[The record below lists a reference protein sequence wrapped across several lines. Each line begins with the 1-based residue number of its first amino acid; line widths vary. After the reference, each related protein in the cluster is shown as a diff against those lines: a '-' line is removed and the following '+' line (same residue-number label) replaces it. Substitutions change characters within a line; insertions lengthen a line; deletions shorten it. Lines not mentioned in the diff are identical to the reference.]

1 MTVANPVILV
11 RFSLISAGP
20 VFRRS
25 RRRRCQTDAAKHLV
39 EVKVGEPTPP
49 ILLLFGRFRRACV
62 HRVGGLGGAA
72 RGLVGRGGLGGGDR
86 CARAGCLA
94 HGRRR
99 PCCGSTRGFRVVA
112 AWVGCLV
119 RGGGGAK
126 SEVGG
131 VFGRAERNGVRGA
144 ARWPPIPPTV
154 CAARPPP
161 ALGWL
166 CLADG
171 CVGRRGRGDAER
183 WLGRVGLGGRTV
195 QQSMGGRG
203 RLNR

>member
-1 MTVANPVILV
+1 MTVASPVIPRL

-49 ILLLFGRFRRACV
+49 ILLLFGRFRRACAR
-62 HRVGGLGGAA
+62 RVGGLGGAA
-72 RGLVGRGGLGGGDR
+72 RGLVGWGGLGGGDR

-94 HGRRR
+94 QGRRR

-119 RGGGGAK
+119 RGGGGAL

-131 VFGRAERNGVRGA
+131 VFGRAERK
-144 ARWPPIPPTV
+144 
-154 CAARPPP
+154 
-161 ALGWL
+161 
-166 CLADG
+166 
-171 CVGRRGRGDAER
+171 
-183 WLGRVGLGGRTV
+183 GLGPLPVGPRSLLQYALRAPPRPRV
-195 QQSMGGRG
+195 AVSC
-203 RLNR
+203 